1 MFKMFKKKLNS
12 KKGFTL
18 IELIVVIAILGVLAA
33 VAVPRISGFTDSAK
47 INADEANKK
56 LLYNVASMVRAN
68 GELLP
73 GGLVI
78 NKDNFVVATDMD
90 KYLDSWPTRQQT
102 GAFTVTAVT
111 GGAITV
117 SP

>member
-1 MFKMFKKKLNS
+1 MFKKKLNN

-47 INADEANKK
+47 TNTDAANKK

-73 GGLVI
+73 EGITI
-78 NKDNFVVATDMD
+78 NAGNFVAATDMD

-102 GAFTVTAVT
+102 GDAFTVTAVT
-111 GGAITV
+111 GGAIAV